1 LPVAETKRS
10 GLLTLFAVL
19 FLLAAIEDLLKPF
32 RLEGPTTGLVFFGT
46 RLSGLANAV
55 IAPVVGIFLLIYA
68 AGIWRMQRYTVYL
81 AYGYAIY
88 VTINLVL
95 FTTRNPPPKSQG
107 ELVFGVVYTILAL
120 VITWSSA
127 IVLRRNMAQLSP
139 PANNHR

>member
-1 LPVAETKRS
+1 MAESKRS
-10 GLLTLFAVL
+10 GLLSLFAVL

-55 IAPVVGIFLLIYA
+55 IGPLVGIFLLIYA
-68 AGIWRMQRYTVYL
+68 AGIWRMRPYAVYL

-88 VTINLVL
+88 VAINLVL
-95 FTTRNPPPKSQG
+95 FTTTNPPPQSQG
-107 ELVFGVVYTILAL
+107 EIVFGIVYTILAL

-127 IVLRRNMAQLSP
+127 IVLRRSMAQLS
-139 PANNHR
+139 